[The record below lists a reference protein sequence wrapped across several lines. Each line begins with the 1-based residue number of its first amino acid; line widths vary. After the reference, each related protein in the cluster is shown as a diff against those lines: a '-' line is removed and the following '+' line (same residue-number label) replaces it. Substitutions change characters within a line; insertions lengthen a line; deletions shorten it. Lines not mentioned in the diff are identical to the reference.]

1 MFEKTTLAISRTV
14 YAVLV
19 CAALGWLGWVCL
31 AHMTLGWAI
40 AVFIPSALVLIALF
54 APAAMAIS
62 GLIGVLG
69 GAIAALATR
78 QKNAS

>member
-1 MFEKTTLAISRTV
+1 MFEKTTLAISRVV

-31 AHMTLGWAI
+31 ANMTLGWAV
-40 AVFIPSALVLIALF
+40 AVFIPTALVLVALF
-54 APAAMAIS
+54 APAAMAIA
-62 GLIGVLG
+62 GLVGVLVG
-69 GAIAALATR
+69 GIATLVTR

>member
-1 MFEKTTLAISRTV
+1 MFEKTTLAISRAV

-31 AHMTLGWAI
+31 ANMTLGWAI
-40 AVFIPSALVLIALF
+40 AVFIPAALVLIALF

-62 GLIGVLG
+62 GLVGLLG
-69 GAIAALATR
+69 AGIATLATR
-78 QKNAS
+78 AKSAP